1 VRLLDLNEPGTLGRK
16 RFRPSTV
23 ATQRRE
29 VTQDTARRLFARHPS
44 AAGIRWW
51 SMIEASWLNVTL
63 VDLRVPGLVVA
74 EGPRALDMGDALV
87 TEAAA
92 ALGMI

>member
-1 VRLLDLNEPGTLGRK
+1 
-16 RFRPSTV
+16 
-23 ATQRRE
+23 
-29 VTQDTARRLFARHPS
+29 
-44 AAGIRWW
+44 
-51 SMIEASWLNVTL
+51 MIEASWLNVTL

>member
-1 VRLLDLNEPGTLGRK
+1 
-16 RFRPSTV
+16 
-23 ATQRRE
+23 
-29 VTQDTARRLFARHPS
+29 LFARHPS

>member
-1 VRLLDLNEPGTLGRK
+1 
-16 RFRPSTV
+16 
-23 ATQRRE
+23 
-29 VTQDTARRLFARHPS
+29 
-44 AAGIRWW
+44 
-51 SMIEASWLNVTL
+51 
-63 VDLRVPGLVVA
+63 VVA